1 MDSHTDRVWALD
13 MSSDGKLL
21 ISGGADSRIV
31 VWDDNTKEIEDA
43 ERAVEEENILMEQK
57 LANHLRHKEF
67 DEALEMVLKLDKP
80 RQALKVITALVEND
94 LQAGLDPC
102 SSLKK
107 HVSGWE
113 MDKTAQI
120 LRYSRDW
127 NTRARNSDVAM
138 IVVRAIVSA
147 IPTNT
152 LASVDGVPEILAGII
167 PYAERHFERL
177 DKLISSSYLIDYTL
191 MSMGSLMEEGDDEEN
206 TNWEAKCKLVLTQKP
221 KKPNNMLLSESEP
234 ESSDDEVVTI
244 GDSDDSDDDAMSDSS

>member
-1 MDSHTDRVWALD
+1 
-13 MSSDGKLL
+13 
-21 ISGGADSRIV
+21 
-31 VWDDNTKEIEDA
+31 
-43 ERAVEEENILMEQK
+43 
-57 LANHLRHKEF
+57 
-67 DEALEMVLKLDKP
+67 
-80 RQALKVITALVEND
+80 
-94 LQAGLDPC
+94 
-102 SSLKK
+102 
-107 HVSGWE
+107 